1 MNENILEEVEKIH
14 PVLASWDVL
23 ALLIALALIM
33 WYASTWGKEYV
44 VTLIQTLYFALIP
57 FLIFDVN
64 SLLPETDF
72 AVGAVRLIVFGV
84 FFFLIHFILRKNHF
98 FESPMVPS
106 MWEIGAFGLV
116 FCGFLFASLGYIA
129 GPEITGGFSQIVQ
142 VAFLGDEVRLGWS
155 LAPLVLFLM
164 IRGT

>member
-14 PVLASWDVL
+14 PALASWDVL
-23 ALLIALALIM
+23 ALLIAIILIM
-33 WYASTWGKEYV
+33 WYAAMWGKEYV
-44 VTLIQTLYFALIP
+44 VTLIQTLYLALVP
-57 FLIFDVN
+57 FLMFDVN
-64 SLLPETDF
+64 RLLPETDV
-72 AVGAVRLIVFGV
+72 AVGTVRLVVFGI
-84 FFFLIHFILRKNHF
+84 FFLLIYFIVRKNRF
-98 FESPMVPS
+98 FESPTVPS

-116 FCGFLFASLGYIA
+116 FCGFLFTSLGYIA
-129 GPEITGGFSQIVQ
+129 GPEVTGGLSQIVQ